1 MDNQNLNQPNTTKC
15 IEVQP
20 GIDIFLRDY
29 GSGKPVILIHGW
41 PMSNEMWE
49 YQIETL
55 VQNNFRVIAYD
66 RRGFGRSSQP
76 WNGYDYDTMTDD
88 LKAIIDQLGLENV
101 TLVGFSMGGGEVVRY
116 FSRHGG
122 KNVSKAV
129 LVSAVPPFM
138 LKTEDNPDGL
148 PQEMFAKMAQGIRND
163 RIGFLDDFGKDFFG
177 VTILNR
183 PLSTPLLEN
192 YRNLCAVASPRAT
205 LECATAFATTD
216 FREELATVNVPTL
229 VIHGDADKTV
239 PIEISSEKSAR
250 LIPDARYLVY
260 ENAPH
265 GLFYTDRDRLN
276 KDLVEFINS

>member
-1 MDNQNLNQPNTTKC
+1 MENTQPNTTNF
-15 IEVQP
+15 IQTAP
-20 GIDIFLRDY
+20 GVNIFYRDY

-88 LKAIIDQLGLENV
+88 LKAIIDQLGLENI

-122 KNVSKAV
+122 SNVSKAI

-138 LKTEDNPDGL
+138 LKTDDNPDGI
-148 PQEMFAKMAQGIRND
+148 PQEMFDKMAQGIRND
-163 RIGFLDDFGKDFFG
+163 RIGFLDEFGKDFFG
-177 VTILNR
+177 VTLMKK
-183 PLSTPLLEN
+183 PLSAPLLEN

-205 LECATAFATTD
+205 LECAKAFSSTD
-216 FREELATVNVPTL
+216 FREEMITVNVPTL

-239 PIEISSEKSAR
+239 PIEISSEKSAK
-250 LIPDARYLVY
+250 LIPNCRYVRY
-260 ENAPH
+260 EGSPH

-276 KDLVEFINS
+276 KDLVDFINA